1 LWAFLKLVTYVS
13 LKIIQKI
20 EGAIFFYFSY
30 SLRLDKAPTKKQ
42 KITLP
47 LFLKKDEIHESQ
59 KTRTTPQPMWD
70 KGFGRISS
78 CDSSFFE
85 KIQKM
90 PETRAV

>member
-1 LWAFLKLVTYVS
+1 MTYVS